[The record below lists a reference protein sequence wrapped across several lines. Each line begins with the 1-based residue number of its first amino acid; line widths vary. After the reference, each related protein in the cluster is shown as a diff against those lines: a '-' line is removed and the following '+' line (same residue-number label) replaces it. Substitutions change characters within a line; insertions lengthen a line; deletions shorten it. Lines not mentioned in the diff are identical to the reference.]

1 MIRYIIRRVL
11 WGILLFLAVTFV
23 TFLIFYVVPINPAR
37 LVAGKAASPADV
49 QAVAHRL
56 YLDRPIYV
64 QYLHFLKQLV
74 IDHSLGYSYANR
86 QSVNS
91 IVLSAAPI
99 TASLVIG
106 GAILWLVVAVF
117 VGVLSALKPR
127 TLMDRTTMVTVLA
140 GYSVHPIWLGLI
152 VLYLLAYI
160 PTTGHLG
167 PISFPAVTLF
177 PLGGYCNLRGAS
189 EGQICGGPWDWFH
202 SLMLPWLVFATGYSA
217 YYVRMIR
224 GTVRGTLSE
233 DYVRTA
239 RAKGVPER
247 IVLRSHVLRNAM
259 LPVVTM
265 FGMDVAL
272 ALGGAIIVEYVFS
285 MPGLGYVAVKSLG
298 QFDYTVTLGVVVFAT
313 LIIIVVNL
321 LIDLLYAWIDPRI
334 RLT

>member
-1 MIRYIIRRVL
+1 MIRYIIRRLL

-23 TFLIFYVVPINPAR
+23 TFLIFYVMPINPAK
-37 LVAGKAASPADV
+37 LVAGKAATAQEV
-49 QAVAHRL
+49 QAVAHKL

-64 QYLHFLKQLV
+64 QFAHFLKQLV
-74 IDHSLGYSYANR
+74 VDHSLGYSYANR
-86 QSVNS
+86 QSVNTT
-91 IVLSAAPI
+91 VLSAAPI

-106 GAILWLVVAVF
+106 GAILWIVVAVF

-152 VLYLLAYI
+152 AIYLLAYI

-167 PISFPAVTLF
+167 PISFPAFSAF
-177 PLGGYCNLRGAS
+177 PLAGYCNLRGAS
-189 EGQICGGPWDWFH
+189 PGQQCGGPWDWFH
-202 SLMLPWLVFATGYSA
+202 ALMLPWLVFATGYSA

-224 GTVRGTLSE
+224 GTVRSTLNE

-239 RAKGVPER
+239 RAKGAPER
-247 IVLRSHVLRNAM
+247 VVLRSHVLRNAM

-272 ALGGAIIVEYVFS
+272 ALGGAIIVENVFS
-285 MPGLGYVAVKSLG
+285 MPGLGYIAVHSLG
-298 QFDYTVTLGVVVFAT
+298 QFDYTVTMGVVVFAT
-313 LIIIVVNL
+313 LIIIIVNL